1 MKTNPAFAQGDIVEY
16 VNQPGW
22 GQFLVQDVEQDSV
35 EGIVFYRLHV
45 SGERN
50 GNQMTF
56 LEENAVMVKK
66 SDRMQPHQERV
77 IAERARVDGDT
88 ERLHAFTGTETM
100 RSLDLAEQHR
110 LVRQLNLMR
119 QLRTVLDERIAAFT
133 PT

>member
-1 MKTNPAFAQGDIVEY
+1 MKTKAAFNQGDIVEY
-16 VNQPGW
+16 AGQPGW
-22 GQFLVQDVEQDSV
+22 GRFVVQDVEQDSV
-35 EGIVFYRLHV
+35 QGTAFYRLHV

-66 SDRMQPHQERV
+66 SERMQPHQERV
-77 IAERARVDGDT
+77 IAERARIDGDT
-88 ERLHAFTGTETM
+88 ERLLAFTGTETM

-119 QLRTVLDERIAAFT
+119 QLRTVLDERIAAFH
-133 PT
+133 PA